1 MYKRN
6 GQITKLICYPRG
18 KKKAEGKSGER
29 KQHTDKSFENFS
41 AITTFPLPLLLI
53 WYPERRKTRVVESQ
67 FSEESVYKREYK
79 KKFVRRY
86 LMS

>member
-1 MYKRN
+1 
-6 GQITKLICYPRG
+6 LLPLG

-29 KQHTDKSFENFS
+29 KKHTDKSFENFS
-41 AITTFPLPLLLI
+41 AITTFPLPSLLI